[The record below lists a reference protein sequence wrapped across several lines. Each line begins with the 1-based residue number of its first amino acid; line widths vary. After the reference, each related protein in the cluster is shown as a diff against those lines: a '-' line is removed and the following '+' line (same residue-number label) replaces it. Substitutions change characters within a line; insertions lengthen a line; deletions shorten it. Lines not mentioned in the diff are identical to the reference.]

1 MKLVRRILSSIN
13 QSSWFWGFGSF
24 EALTSVRVEFGIII
38 IVQHRIIFIR
48 VARHFFLKNFFDFPR
63 MNSVTNCCSWLAL
76 IELRKLISW
85 NHRTIGLCLE
95 LGIKQFHTEKTGW
108 EECIGWDSHRV
119 FFWTDHNWQN
129 ELRFTFVF
137 VSSSAESFF
146 RYFSVPFML
155 NGTDI
160 FATFAGYNWLQRRVI
175 VCFFVKIGQN
185 HNSARNDKEIIRAT
199 YHNWFNFSKCLF
211 LNSKFI
217 LVRWM
222 RTGYHSLVHP

>member
-95 LGIKQFHTEKTGW
+95 SSNFTLRRQAERSALVEI
-108 EECIGWDSHRV
+108 CIEICFELTIIDKMNWDLHFCLSH
-119 FFWTDHNWQN
+119 
-129 ELRFTFVF
+129 LRLRAF
-137 VSSSAESFF
+137 
-146 RYFSVPFML
+146 L
-155 NGTDI
+155 DI
-160 FATFAGYNWLQRRVI
+160 FATFAT
-175 VCFFVKIGQN
+175 C
-185 HNSARNDKEIIRAT
+185 DPTAT
-199 YHNWFNFSKCLF
+199 TCYCLF
-211 LNSKFI
+211 LRQNWSK
-217 LVRWM
+217 
-222 RTGYHSLVHP
+222 S